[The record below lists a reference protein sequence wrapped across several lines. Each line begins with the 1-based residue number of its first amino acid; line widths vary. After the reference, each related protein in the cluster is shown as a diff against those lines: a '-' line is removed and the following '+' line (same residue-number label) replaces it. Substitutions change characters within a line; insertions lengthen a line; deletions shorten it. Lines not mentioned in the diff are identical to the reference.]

1 MRRAA
6 AALMIA
12 VLAAAGVALAAGHR
26 HVRPSV
32 RVASARVVAGAL
44 RFALD
49 VSFRAPTGLRG
60 ASPCS
65 GRVVARARH
74 RRWSGPLQRARGGC
88 HALVAGHMG
97 SAMAGHRVSFRVSF
111 RGNRRVAAFSVTRR
125 LLLAAGA
132 GGPPRPMLTPPPG
145 F

>member
-1 MRRAA
+1 MRRAV
-6 AALMIA
+6 AALIVA
-12 VLAAAGVALAAGHR
+12 VLAVAGMALAAGHR

-32 RVASARVVAGAL
+32 RVSSAHVAGGAL
-44 RFALD
+44 RFALA

-74 RRWSGPLQRARGGC
+74 RRWTGALRRAPAGC
-88 HALVAGHMG
+88 HALVAGHMS

-125 LLLAAGA
+125 LLLAAG
-132 GGPPRPMLTPPPG
+132 GPVRPMLTPPPG

>member
-6 AALMIA
+6 AALMVA

-32 RVASARVVAGAL
+32 RVGSARVTGGAL

-74 RRWSGPLQRARGGC
+74 RRWSGPLGRGPAGC
-88 HALVAGHMG
+88 RALVAGHLG
-97 SAMAGHRVSFRVSF
+97 SQMAGHRVSFRISF
-111 RGNRRVAAFSVTRR
+111 RGNRRVAAFAVTRR
-125 LLLAAGA
+125 LTLLPATL
-132 GGPPRPMLTPPPG
+132 PKPLNTPPPG
-145 F
+145 Y

>member
-6 AALMIA
+6 AALMVA
-12 VLAAAGVALAAGHR
+12 VLAVAGVALAAGGHR

-32 RVASARVVAGAL
+32 RVTSARVVAGAL

-74 RRWSGPLQRARGGC
+74 HRWSGGLRRASGGC
-88 HALVAGHMG
+88 AALVAGHMG
-97 SAMAGHRVSFRVSF
+97 SAMAGHRVSFRLSF

-125 LLLAAGA
+125 LLLAAGE
-132 GGPPRPMLTPPPG
+132 PVRPMLTPPPG

>member
-1 MRRAA
+1 MKRAA
-6 AALMIA
+6 AALLVT

-32 RVASARVVAGAL
+32 RVTSARVVGGAL

-74 RRWSGPLQRARGGC
+74 LRWSGALHRAPGGC
-88 HALVAGHMG
+88 RALVAGHLG

-111 RGNRRVAAFSVTRR
+111 RGNRRVAGFSVTRR
-125 LLLAAGA
+125 LLLA
-132 GGPPRPMLTPPPG
+132 GGVPPRPMLTPPPG
-145 F
+145 V